1 MKLRSTQHCTYNIN
15 YHFVW
20 CLKYRKPILIND
32 IAEFLDKEIKRLATN
47 NNWEVI
53 SLNIQPD
60 HVHLFISAKP
70 RFSPSQIANTLKGI
84 TAREIFKLFPKIK
97 KELWGGHFW
106 SRSFYVQTA
115 GALSED
121 SIRRYV
127 ELCQD

>member
-20 CLKYRKPILIND
+20 CPKYRKPILIND
-32 IAEFLDKEIKRLATN
+32 IAKFLDKEIKRLATN

-84 TAREIFKLFPKIK
+84 TAREIFKRFPKIK